1 MGSVCAN
8 CLGRDFQPAA
18 AAAAYF
24 GFGELEEALIH
35 GGGGAA
41 NAGGVDPGV
50 IIKNDVAQAKCKLF
64 FFSLSSFCLRSPD
77 LGSTCQK
84 GAFVSCSAAH
94 GHSAAQGETC
104 LAFCVPAGF
113 HSYANSVHMQQLHLH
128 IVVRCPDADSMSRL
142 LSSPTVCIPLALAP
156 LLSLFLS
163 VQAHGGGW
171 REGEER
177 EMHEQGRNRHSVRPS
192 C

>member
-8 CLGRDFQPAA
+8 CLGCRDFQPAA

-35 GGGGAA
+35 GGGGAG
-41 NAGGVDPGV
+41 NAHGVDPGV
-50 IIKNDVAQAKCKLF
+50 IIKNDVAQAKCKF
-64 FFSLSSFCLRSPD
+64 FFYFNLRSVSGVRTWA
-77 LGSTCQK
+77 LLTCQK

-113 HSYANSVHMQQLHLH
+113 HSYANSVHMQLRHLH
-128 IVVRCPDADSMSRL
+128 TPIVVRCPDADTTIMEISRL
-142 LSSPTVCIPLALAP
+142 LSLAYCLHSSSLSSSPLSLS
-156 LLSLFLS
+156 LSLFLS
-163 VQAHGGGW
+163 VQGHG
-171 REGEER
+171 ER
-177 EMHEQGRNRHSVRPS
+177 DAYA
-192 C
+192 

>member
-50 IIKNDVAQAKCKLF
+50 IIKNDVAQAKCKLLSPESRPGLYLYLPKRRVRF
-64 FFSLSSFCLRSPD
+64 LLGCARAQRRTGRDMPRLLCSCRFPFLCKQCAYAAAAPAYSGAMPRCRCHNHGNVSFTLLAYCLHSSGLSSSVSLSLCASSWRRMER
-77 LGSTCQK
+77 GR
-84 GAFVSCSAAH
+84 
-94 GHSAAQGETC
+94 GE
-104 LAFCVPAGF
+104 
-113 HSYANSVHMQQLHLH
+113 
-128 IVVRCPDADSMSRL
+128 RDA
-142 LSSPTVCIPLALAP
+142 
-156 LLSLFLS
+156 
-163 VQAHGGGW
+163 
-171 REGEER
+171 
-177 EMHEQGRNRHSVRPS
+177 
-192 C
+192 